1 MTPSSFL
8 PLRWLE
14 MSEPC
19 RLRAFAEAGFGGTQG
34 FNKALKSTMAALRK
48 RAMSE
53 LSEMA
58 SVSEMDALDES

>member
-1 MTPSSFL
+1 
-8 PLRWLE
+8 

-48 RAMSE
+48 RAMTE

-58 SVSEMDALDES
+58 SVSELDALDES

>member
-1 MTPSSFL
+1 MPTDAL
-8 PLRWLE
+8 AGN
-14 MSEPC
+14 EPC

-48 RAMSE
+48 RAMTE

-58 SVSEMDALDES
+58 SVSELDALDES